1 MDLSWSNL
9 TRMDTDDGDE
19 EEDDGCKADD
29 WLEIELAVM
38 IFFLRDWEWA
48 WHAFVM
54 LRGLQWLS
62 EKAVATTAFATR
74 FFFFEIANGLD
85 KCR

>member
-1 MDLSWSNL
+1 MTMMLGQDFSNGANGVYGLQVSVLVWMDLSWSNL

-38 IFFLRDWEWA
+38 IFF
-48 WHAFVM
+48 
-54 LRGLQWLS
+54 
-62 EKAVATTAFATR
+62 
-74 FFFFEIANGLD
+74 FETGNGLGMHL
-85 KCR
+85 

>member
-38 IFFLRDWEWA
+38 IFF
-48 WHAFVM
+48 
-54 LRGLQWLS
+54 
-62 EKAVATTAFATR
+62 
-74 FFFFEIANGLD
+74 FETGNGLGMHL
-85 KCR
+85 